1 MRQRS
6 TGWINRKAP
15 ARVMGRAD
23 PGEITAMPAVVNTGY
38 SHHGAN
44 RTRTSMIG
52 WNNTSASPDD
62 DITLNVKDLQQRG
75 RDLYMGNPLATGAIK
90 TGRTNVVGIGLQ
102 LNPQID
108 ARYLGL
114 SADAAEAWEL
124 NTRREFA
131 LFADKKNCDAA
142 RMCDFYQLQQ
152 LAYVSAAMSGDVFAL
167 LPMIRRAGDVYYLK
181 IQLIEADRIC
191 NPYELPEQPPIMEG
205 VETGIYGEPLAYYV
219 AKYHPLS
226 LLNTKLNEW
235 TKVPAFG
242 ERSGRRNMLHLMMDM
257 ERPGQ
262 RRGVTMLAP
271 VIESLKQ
278 LGRYTDAEIMAAVV
292 SGLFTAAITTDNGDA
307 GAGFGEDAGAG
318 MVSGSSIDDDL
329 RGSIKLGNGTVIEL
343 SPGEKIESVNPGR
356 PNTAFDGF
364 VLSISRQIGAA
375 LEIPVELL
383 NKHFTASYSASR
395 AALLEAWKHF
405 RRQRDWITT
414 DFCQPIYEEWLTEAV
429 ARGRISAPG
438 FFDDPAIRA
447 AYCGAEW
454 NGPSPGQI
462 DPLKE
467 VTAAILRVENGF
479 STRARETAE
488 LTGGD
493 WNQNYRQRVREEQ
506 MMRDGGLVAEAKISV
521 KSGEKEGDEQDA
533 EDDKS

>member
-1 MRQRS
+1 
-6 TGWINRKAP
+6 
-15 ARVMGRAD
+15 
-23 PGEITAMPAVVNTGY
+23 
-38 SHHGAN
+38 
-44 RTRTSMIG
+44 MIG

-62 DITLNVKDLQQRG
+62 DITLNVKDLRQRG

-114 SADAAEAWEL
+114 SADETEAWEL
-124 NTRREFA
+124 NARREFA

-191 NPYELPEQPPIMEG
+191 NPYGLPEQPPIMEG
-205 VETGIYGEPLAYYV
+205 IETGIYGEPLAYYV

-226 LLNTKLNEW
+226 LLNTNLNEW

-242 ERSGRRNMLHLMMDM
+242 ARSGRRNMLHLMMDM

-271 VIESLKQ
+271 VIEALKQ

-364 VLSISRQIGAA
+364 ILAISRQIGAA

-429 ARGRISAPG
+429 ARGRITAPG

-454 NGPSPGQI
+454 NGPSPGQL

-467 VTAAILRVENGF
+467 VNAAILRVENGF